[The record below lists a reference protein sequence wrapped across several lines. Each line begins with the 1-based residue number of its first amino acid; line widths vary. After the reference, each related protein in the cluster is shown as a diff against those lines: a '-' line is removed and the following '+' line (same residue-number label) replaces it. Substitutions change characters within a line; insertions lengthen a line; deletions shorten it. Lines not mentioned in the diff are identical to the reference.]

1 MILVLLVLGAI
12 LAFVVFSLMRAKHM
26 KHKLML
32 IMAIFVVIILG
43 IGYFAAVAGKGID
56 FNTVDGMTT
65 AGKLYVGWLANSFNN
80 MGVLTGNAVAL
91 DWRNTDANI
100 TVPTT
105 FTKVD
110 SKSVSNI
117 NPTKR

>member
-32 IMAIFVVIILG
+32 IMAIVMVFVLA
-43 IGYFAAVAGKGID
+43 IGYFAAIAGKGID

-80 MGVLTGNAVAL
+80 MGTLTGNAIAM

-105 FTKVD
+105 ITKID
-110 SKSVSNI
+110 SKISSST
-117 NPTKR
+117 PTKR